1 MPTKQVKLTL
11 QASPA
16 SGQDVNLLITVDG
29 TTKFNQTVPAMGPA
43 EQGIPDPSETVQ
55 FDLNVDSLVANS
67 NVNTETHTFSMTAT
81 TGRAKIETIQS
92 NFTRQDA
99 NLAGDAGTFLT
110 CNIVSQPMWNGQ
122 ALLERYDI
130 AYNNGPTQ
138 ITGPGEVL
146 VESGE
151 TVTFDVAV
159 QKFNDSLPL

>member
-29 TTKFNQTVPAMGPA
+29 ATKFNQTVPAVGPA
-43 EQGIPDPSETVQ
+43 EQGITDPSESLQ
-55 FDLNVDSLVANS
+55 FDLNVDALVANS
-67 NVNTETHTFSMTAT
+67 NVVTETHTFSMTAT
-81 TGRAKIETIQS
+81 NGRAKIESIAS
-92 NFTRQDA
+92 NFSRQDA
-99 NLAGDAGTFLT
+99 NVAGNASTFLV

-130 AYNNGPTQ
+130 AYNNGPIQ
-138 ITGPGEVL
+138 VTGPGEIL
-146 VESGE
+146 IESGE